1 MNSIMVMVAGIL
13 QITLLDL
20 VLSADNI
27 GVIALA
33 TKNLSP
39 NYAKKASVLGI
50 TGAIGLRILF
60 ACIITYIMM
69 IQWLPIKLV
78 GGLLLVKITWDLI
91 KPSKED
97 EESSVKS
104 KDKFMGAVFSIVIA
118 DLSMSIDNILAIG
131 ASANGN
137 VLLIV
142 FGIMLNIPILFFG
155 SNIVGILMRKFSI
168 VIYIGGAVLAHTS
181 IQMIFEDNLI
191 SKHVEQSTATIVPWI
206 AALITLIYGIYMVT
220 KESKVRALDVEK
232 HKKVG

>member
-1 MNSIMVMVAGIL
+1 MNSIMVVVVGIL

-33 TKNLSP
+33 TKKLSP

-50 TGAIGLRILF
+50 AGAIGLRILF
-60 ACIITYIMM
+60 ACLITYIMM

-91 KPSKED
+91 KPSKE
-97 EESSVKS
+97 EEHNSVKS
-104 KDKFMGAVFSIVIA
+104 KDRFMGAVFSIIIA

-137 VLLIV
+137 VMLIV

-168 VIYIGGAVLAHTS
+168 VMYIGGAVLAHTS
-181 IQMIFEDNLI
+181 IKMIFEDKLI
-191 SKHVEQSTATIVPWI
+191 MQYAEHNIAAILPWI
-206 AALITLIYGIYMVT
+206 AAVITLIYGFYMVN
-220 KESKVRALDVEK
+220 KEKKGKILAIEK